1 MFGSYE
7 PFLEISLQ
15 RNFQG
20 LLSIVQLSRFLSFF
34 SCDSFDI
41 LSNPIRFVK
50 NFFIFLFCLICF
62 PFGPLQ
68 ATACIGYHISKALST
83 VFSCPRL
90 FRLRVSGWPDFLR
103 LLKPRHQRQVL
114 SYHCRMELSMFF
126 LFFIYFRQFTQFNIV
141 WHHQL
146 LYNLLS
152 VIYVS

>member
-1 MFGSYE
+1 MFGSASTAPQLE
-7 PFLEISLQ
+7 TKFLASLAPPMLACAAPGKYISRTAALLARSPLFEKFSLQ

-41 LSNPIRFVK
+41 LSNLFRFVK

-68 ATACIGYHISKALST
+68 ATACIGYHINKALST

-90 FRLRVSGWPDFLR
+90 FRLRVSG
-103 LLKPRHQRQVL
+103 
-114 SYHCRMELSMFF
+114 
-126 LFFIYFRQFTQFNIV
+126 
-141 WHHQL
+141 
-146 LYNLLS
+146 
-152 VIYVS
+152 